1 MTPERTVSFGRRED
15 LSSLY
20 RDAFHLY
27 TRHLGVWLLVGAAV
41 SVPVELILTGVG
53 LGRIAGPYDPT
64 LGTAATAV
72 SLAGSYVISAPL
84 VGAMTVAGLLDVR
97 DGRVPTV
104 RRAIQAGLEAFPR
117 MLPAVLLAALG
128 SLLGVLALILPGIYL
143 AVRWYFVPQAVVVD
157 GSRTALGPLRRSA
170 DVVKGS
176 WWRTFAVVVLTLAIL
191 LLPALLVLRPF
202 EALAEAAD
210 SDFLSLAG
218 DILFESIT
226 GPFVAIVST
235 LLYLD
240 LRERSTH
247 QAS

>member
-20 RDAFHLY
+20 RDAFLLY
-27 TRHLGVWLLVGAAV
+27 TRHLGLWLLVGAAV

-64 LGTAATAV
+64 LGNAATAV
-72 SLAGSYVISAPL
+72 SVAGSYVISAPL
-84 VGAMTVAGLLDVR
+84 VAAMTVAGLLEVR
-97 DGRVPTV
+97 AGRAPSA

-117 MLPAVLLAALG
+117 MLPAVLLAAVG
-128 SLLGVLALILPGIYL
+128 SLVGVLALILPGIYL
-143 AVRWYFVPQAVVVD
+143 AVRWYFVPQAVLVD
-157 GSRTALGPLRRSA
+157 GSTTALGPLRRSA
-170 DVVKGS
+170 EVVSGS
-176 WWRTFAVVVLTLAIL
+176 WWRTFAVIILTLAIL

-210 SDFLSLAG
+210 SDALSLAG
-218 DILFESIT
+218 DILFETLT

-240 LRERSTH
+240 LRERH
-247 QAS
+247 DARAA